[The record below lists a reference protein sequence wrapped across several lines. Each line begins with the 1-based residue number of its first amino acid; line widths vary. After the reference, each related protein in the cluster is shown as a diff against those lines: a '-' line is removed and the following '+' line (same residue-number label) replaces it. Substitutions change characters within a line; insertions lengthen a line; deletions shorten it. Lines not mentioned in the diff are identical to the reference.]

1 MFLFRN
7 ILGNDGEYKMLYFLF
22 VIYVVF
28 FILIL
33 VVGVFVNMI
42 SVGVIVRLKFVW
54 EKFVFFIFYLM
65 IVNFVVSIIVMF
77 VLLVNLFYLFGRKD
91 MFCRIIGFVVF
102 FFIGV

>member
-42 SVGVIVRLKFVW
+42 SVGVIVRLKFV
-54 EKFVFFIFYLM
+54 
-65 IVNFVVSIIVMF
+65 
-77 VLLVNLFYLFGRKD
+77 
-91 MFCRIIGFVVF
+91 
-102 FFIGV
+102 